1 MPSVTHTKPVRP
13 NLPSRSWTV
22 ILPWVVLILLMLTA
36 GTPVSALAANPGSG
50 DPIHRFDLTGD
61 LSGQL
66 DSTGGMT
73 FLFGN
78 FQQPLLMTE
87 VISPVDVRRRRG
99 ADTFGAVVAEGINGG
114 RRGFSPLAD
123 DDQDGRTDE
132 DPLDGLDNDQD
143 GRTDEDYAAISD
155 AMVTIHLSQPGTD
168 HSGLHLEYYHWDTTR
183 LKSAVFLNVNG
194 TDGGYRIHS
203 SGDRWQVSRINSL
216 RHTLSGRPEK
226 KQATAMVCQVS
237 LEGLPFDTD
246 PCAPGSSK
254 WLGVMILDEASAARF
269 VLDKDRLDLDLDN
282 QSVPLVICAA
292 DSWTQLNRILGDAL
306 KVYAGVTD
314 PVDNRQA
321 RWIIP
326 PKCEACRTALP
337 PEFSLKI
344 GTEDQATLTADISPG
359 QCGLLDPDL
368 FQVAGNW
375 LGVPRQVRWLPSE
388 GPGSEVPWTC
398 MTGDRLRGG
407 STGTAPL
414 AIFSRMQA
422 HQATG
427 RLEFVFDSSPNSSP
441 ADPTAAITV
450 LGRYLDGRN
459 FSTALS
465 RDLAK
470 DFFPE
475 IEVPDIEP
483 SISTSPKSE
492 PETVEEATLRFAR
505 DREQLLKS
513 GPSQPSLS
521 ADLLMGWPNP
531 FNDAIS
537 IRFTVPRT
545 VKQGFVWKN
554 DQDKP
559 AEIDLESDIPWSGG
573 QPSVSVK
580 IYSIN
585 GQELVTLHSASVG
598 VGEYTV
604 RWNGTDAFGRK
615 VASGTY
621 FCKLQLDD
629 WSVTRRLV
637 FLR

>member
-1 MPSVTHTKPVRP
+1 
-13 NLPSRSWTV
+13 
-22 ILPWVVLILLMLTA
+22 
-36 GTPVSALAANPGSG
+36 
-50 DPIHRFDLTGD
+50 
-61 LSGQL
+61 
-66 DSTGGMT
+66 
-73 FLFGN
+73 
-78 FQQPLLMTE
+78 
-87 VISPVDVRRRRG
+87 
-99 ADTFGAVVAEGINGG
+99 
-114 RRGFSPLAD
+114 
-123 DDQDGRTDE
+123 
-132 DPLDGLDNDQD
+132 
-143 GRTDEDYAAISD
+143 
-155 AMVTIHLSQPGTD
+155 MVTVTLGQPGTD
-168 HSGLHLEYYHWDTTR
+168 NGGLHLEYFHWDATR
-183 LKSAVFLNVNG
+183 LDSAVFLEVSG
-194 TDGGYRIHS
+194 AGGGYRILS
-203 SGDRWQVSRINSL
+203 SGAGWQVSRINSL

-237 LEGLPFDTD
+237 LDDHSFDID
-246 PCAPGSSK
+246 PCAPGSSR
-254 WLGVMILDEASAARF
+254 WLGVMILDEDSAARF
-269 VLDKDRLDLDLDN
+269 VLDGDMLDLTLDS
-282 QSVPLVICAA
+282 QPVALVMCAA

-326 PKCEACRTALP
+326 ASCASCRTALP
-337 PEFSLKI
+337 PEFSLQTV
-344 GTEDQATLTADISPG
+344 TEDQTTLTADISPG
-359 QCGLLDPDL
+359 RCGLLDPDL

-375 LGVPRQVRWLPSE
+375 LGVPRQIRWLPTE
-388 GPGSEVPWTC
+388 GPRSEATWTC

-407 STGTAPL
+407 STDTATL
-414 AIFSRMQA
+414 AILSEMQA

-441 ADPTAAITV
+441 VDPTAPITV
-450 LGRYLDGRN
+450 VGRYLDGRN
-459 FSTALS
+459 LSTFLY
-465 RDLAK
+465 RDPAK
-470 DFFPE
+470 ETLPG
-475 IEVPDIEP
+475 IEVPYAEATVSSSLKP
-483 SISTSPKSE
+483 E
-492 PETVEEATLRFAR
+492 PETVEEATLRFAK
-505 DREQLLKS
+505 DREKLLKS

-545 VKQGFVWKN
+545 VKQGFVWKS
-554 DQDKP
+554 DKGKP
-559 AEIDLESDIPWSGG
+559 TEIDLESEIPWSGG

-598 VGEYTV
+598 VGEYIV